1 MNGRVHQEDETKLKA
16 TVTQAEKDRTVTGDV
31 SISGD
36 LDSSNPETDDN
47 TIASGGTRE
56 TPIALLYGY
65 EPNEGAWKRI
75 RLSEDAPGHLFVAS
89 ANPAD
94 LKATVTPSGDMAR
107 KALYD
112 RTSELIHKYWSGYE
126 STHGVTVRWTYTVP
140 DGRKAIHTFL
150 SGIMFI
156 DIATADKVCEQTW
169 EILKAGGAFT
179 PVVQQLFI
187 GTDGYLSQ
195 LINNASFTLF
205 AEDGIRG
212 VTVNGDTT
220 GHVFSSSSVLTEFD
234 E

>member
-16 TVTQAEKDRTVTGDV
+16 TVALKAASEIEVVQPTAADLNATVTQAEKDRTITG
-31 SISGD
+31 
-36 LDSSNPETDDN
+36 T
-47 TIASGGTRE
+47 
-56 TPIALLYGY
+56 
-65 EPNEGAWKRI
+65 
-75 RLSEDAPGHLFVAS
+75 
-89 ANPAD
+89 
-94 LKATVTPSGDMAR
+94 ATVTPSGDMAR

-187 GTDGYLSQ
+187 GTDGYFSQ

>member
-1 MNGRVHQEDETKLKA
+1 MFGTTELKNGLGWLNGRRYDLGDKNMNGRVHQEDETKLKA
-16 TVTQAEKDRTVTGDV
+16 TVALKAASEIEVVQPTAADLNATVTQAEKDRTITG
-31 SISGD
+31 
-36 LDSSNPETDDN
+36 T
-47 TIASGGTRE
+47 
-56 TPIALLYGY
+56 
-65 EPNEGAWKRI
+65 
-75 RLSEDAPGHLFVAS
+75 
-89 ANPAD
+89 
-94 LKATVTPSGDMAR
+94 ATVTPSGDMAR

-187 GTDGYLSQ
+187 GTDGYFSR

>member
-1 MNGRVHQEDETKLKA
+1 VIKMSERVHQEDETKLKA
-16 TVTQAEKDRTVTGDV
+16 TVALKAASEIEVVQPTAADLNATVTQAEKDRTITG
-31 SISGD
+31 
-36 LDSSNPETDDN
+36 T
-47 TIASGGTRE
+47 
-56 TPIALLYGY
+56 
-65 EPNEGAWKRI
+65 
-75 RLSEDAPGHLFVAS
+75 
-89 ANPAD
+89 
-94 LKATVTPSGDMAR
+94 ATVTPSGDMAR

-112 RTSELIHKYWSGYE
+112 RTSELIHKYWGGYE

-140 DGRKAIHTFL
+140 DGRKAIHTFI

-187 GTDGYLSQ
+187 GTDGYFSQ